1 MKAVKITGPAQSEL
15 LELPDPQAHE
25 DWVVVKILVAPM
37 CTEYKQWTKGGVGFG
52 LGHEA
57 AGEVVDVARPRSVK
71 VGDRVVVMPLNPCG
85 CCDLC
90 RAGEYI
96 HCQHGRSLKDETGY
110 EGGNGTYAQ
119 YILKPHRSLVKI
131 PDDLTS
137 EHASMACCG
146 LGPTFGA
153 MERMQVSA
161 HDTVV
166 ICGLGPVG
174 LGAVVNG
181 VFRGATVVGV
191 ESHPYRIALAKELGA
206 ALVVHPED
214 APAAIAEL
222 TEGRGADCG
231 IDCAGVP
238 AAQRLLIDG
247 VRRRGQ
253 VAFVGEAGELTVNVS
268 QDLIRKG
275 LTLHG
280 QWHYNLALASRM
292 LRMIRAVGGQLDR
305 QISHRYPMSAV
316 QRAFEL
322 QAIGQCGKIV
332 LDPWT

>member
-1 MKAVKITGPAQSEL
+1 MKAVRIAGPSQAEL
-15 LELPDPQAHE
+15 IDLPDPQAQE
-25 DWVVVKILVAPM
+25 DWVVVKITVAPM
-37 CTEYKQWTKGGVGFG
+37 CTEYKQWQKGGVGFG

-85 CCDLC
+85 VCDLC
-90 RAGEYI
+90 RAGDYI
-96 HCQHGRSLKDETGY
+96 HCQHGRNMQAETGY
-110 EGGNGTYAQ
+110 EGRGGTYAQ
-119 YILKPHRSLVKI
+119 YIIKPHRTLVKV
-131 PDDLTS
+131 PDDLTL

-153 MERMQVSA
+153 MERMLITA
-161 HDTVV
+161 HDVVV

-174 LGAVVNG
+174 LGGVVNG
-181 VFRGATVVGV
+181 VFRGATVIGV
-191 ESHPYRIALAKELGA
+191 ESHPYRIAMAKELGA
-206 ALVVHPED
+206 HLVVHPEE
-214 APAAIAEL
+214 AAEAIADL

-231 IDCAGVP
+231 IDCAGAP
-238 AAQRLLIDG
+238 AAQRLLIDC

-292 LRMIRAVGGQLDR
+292 LRMIRAVGSQLDR
-305 QISHRYPMSAV
+305 QISHRYPMSQV

-332 LDPWT
+332 LDPWA